1 MYPILFPISLFLSAC
16 LLFVIQPMVAK
27 ALLPVFGGTPSVWTV
42 CMLFFQII
50 LLLSYSYA
58 WVLSRL
64 GHSQSWR
71 YIHLA
76 VCCISMAFFPLFFSP
91 AIHDGSP
98 EMQILKLLGIQ
109 LGLPLL
115 VIGASAPLLQ
125 YGYSQMKGMSN
136 KDPYFLYAASNAGS
150 LIALLA
156 YPFLVERL
164 ANINQQFLTWNG
176 LYLIYLVFL
185 VMILWL
191 FRYRTNE
198 TQRENIRPIRW
209 SEKGM
214 WIFLSFI
221 PCSLMLGVT
230 FFITTDVAATPLF
243 WVLPLSLYLLSFVI
257 SFANKPFISHRWVV
271 RNILLFVAFPVL
283 SFIFGVHTVSAWLLI
298 LIHLTSFFM
307 LALLCHGE
315 LARTRP
321 PANHLTTFYFC
332 LALGGVFAGI
342 FNGLL
347 APMWFTHAY
356 EYPLA
361 LLFSLLCIPMQQKKT
376 QWLLMFSIVFMMVLN
391 YFFANAVW
399 MQPFAQYNAI
409 AVLALTLLFVC
420 AQNRL
425 SLFVGMS
432 CMFAYLFVPWLKP
445 TDILTQ
451 QRNFYGIKQVTAGAN
466 YHALMSNNTL
476 HGFQIM
482 DENQSLDGGWAYYGA
497 IKPVVQHLQKNH
509 DSLHALVMGL
519 GTGIMSCQFREQ
531 DRLTFA
537 EVDKQ
542 VITIANNPNYFSFLR
557 DCPPKLDV
565 IQQDGRIAV
574 SHAKDAQYDIL
585 VLDAFNSD
593 SIPVHLLTSE
603 AFQLYQQKMTPEGF
617 IAVNVSNRH
626 LRLLPVLT
634 AAGREQDMIV
644 LHLHQAVREK
654 LGQLPSEWV
663 LLTQNEELAMHIMKH
678 GWRFVTESEM
688 VRWSDNYSNIVTLLR
703 W

>member
-1 MYPILFPISLFLSAC
+1 MYLVLFPISLFLSAC

-27 ALLPVFGGTPSVWTV
+27 TLLPIFGGTPSVWTV

-64 GHSQSWR
+64 SDSQSWR

-76 VCCISMAFFPLFFSP
+76 VCCVSLAFFPLFFSP
-91 AIHDGSP
+91 AVHDGSP

-125 YGYSQMKGMSN
+125 YGYSQVKGMNN

-164 ANINQQFLTWNG
+164 ANVNQQFFTWNG

-191 FRYRTNE
+191 FRYQTNE
-198 TQRENIRPIRW
+198 SPREKAGSIHRL
-209 SEKGM
+209 EKGT

-257 SFANKPFISHRWVV
+257 SFANKPLISHAWVV
-271 RNILLFVAFPVL
+271 RNVLLFVTFPVL
-283 SFIFGVHTVSAWLLI
+283 SFIFGIHTVSAWLLI
-298 LIHLTSFFM
+298 LTHLICFFM

-321 PANHLTTFYFC
+321 PVSHLTTFYFC
-332 LALGGVFAGI
+332 LALGGVLAGI

-347 APMWFTHAY
+347 APIWFTHAY
-356 EYPLA
+356 EYPLV
-361 LLFSLLCIPMQQKKT
+361 LLLALLCIPMKQKKT
-376 QWLLMFSIVFMMVLN
+376 QWLLLFSVLFLMVLH
-391 YFFANAVW
+391 YFFSNVSW
-399 MQPFAQYNAI
+399 MQPFAQFNALG
-409 AVLALTLLFVC
+409 VLALTLLLVC
-420 AQNRL
+420 AQSRL
-425 SLFVGMS
+425 SLFFGMVFI
-432 CMFAYLFVPWLKP
+432 FAYLFVPWLKP

-451 QRNFYGIKQVTAGAN
+451 QRNFYGIKQVTSGAN

-476 HGFQIM
+476 HGFQIIGS
-482 DENQSLDGGWAYYGA
+482 NQSLDGGLAYYGA
-497 IKPVVQHLQKNH
+497 IKPVVQMLQKNR
-509 DSLHALVMGL
+509 DSLHAMVMGL

-531 DRLTFA
+531 DHLTFA

-542 VITIANNPNYFSFLR
+542 VIAIANNSDYFSFLR
-557 DCPPKLDV
+557 DCPPKLE
-565 IQQDGRIAV
+565 IIEQDGRVAV

-603 AFQLYQQKMTPEGF
+603 AFQLYQQKLAPEGV

-634 AAGREQDMIV
+634 AFAREQDMIV
-644 LHLHQAVREK
+644 LHLHQAVRES
-654 LGQLPSEWV
+654 LGQLASEWV
-663 LLTQNEELAMHIMKH
+663 LLTQNEELTMHIMQH
-678 GWRFVTESEM
+678 GWRFVTEPEM
-688 VRWSDNYSNIVTLLR
+688 VRWTDNYSNIVTLLR